1 MVVDSAYNHSKFSNM
16 EETKPK
22 RISTEDIEKFIDGH
36 DPQRK
41 IVNLLYR
48 YRDDFIT
55 VVYRDEN
62 DIKRQRKENFYPFC
76 WAKLSACRKLCG
88 GDRQELIKLMNRFK
102 IGVKKLS
109 QTNVNGEVRHE
120 FDDGYLFLF
129 YAKSPMSYSDFL
141 YFFKKAG
148 NPIYS
153 DKKKEEEDPLA
164 KRNSGNKQYLCVT
177 PQEQFM
183 ISTGKRFFKGYDDY
197 DEVLK
202 MTFDLET
209 TGLDTDKDEIEQIG
223 IRINRPFPGHPNGFE
238 RIFTNL
244 GRTKE
249 ERGEWELWMIEQ
261 MLKIIYTF
269 KPDVI
274 TAHNGEN
281 FDWNMII
288 GACNRLGVSFEELS
302 AKYFNGEGIKKSNK
316 PSSLKL
322 GGEREDYY
330 ETIVPGIII
339 TDSLHAVRRA
349 QALDSN
355 MLKADLKYV
364 TEYSKM
370 KKPNRVYI
378 PGKEI
383 SNTWADKDYQYAL
396 NDENGDWYRYDPEM
410 EDDETKFEP
419 IYGKK
424 DFIPVHGF
432 VKDGY
437 ELKSGRYIAER
448 YLFDDLWECDKV
460 EHRYNTPNFLI
471 CKMLPVPY
479 KKCTTMG
486 TAGQWKALMLAW
498 SYEQGIAVPSFGDK
512 AKFTGGLSRLLRTG
526 YVKNVIKLDYNSL
539 YPSIILTWGIS
550 DPTDLMQAM
559 LNFLEHVLT
568 QREKY
573 KGLKKIAGK
582 KKNSATT
589 DEEKRKYAA
598 EESANDKKQ
607 LPLKILGNSFFGSY
621 GAPDVFPWGSLKCA
635 EQTTCTGRQALRL
648 MISHFKKI
656 GYEPIV
662 GDTDGFNFA
671 LPDEST
677 YRYTKEHPYISPGL
691 SRETEA
697 GKEYVGFK
705 GDVAEFNDVYMC
717 DKHYS
722 PNGINKMGLGIDEV
736 VSSTINFSRKNYAD
750 YFPENPYPEDVK
762 LVGNTIKSKK
772 MPEYIA
778 KFLAKGVRLLLR
790 GMGQEFLDEYYSY
803 IDKIYNLQIPLR
815 DIATKGK
822 IKKSIDEYLR
832 DVKQLTSAGREKSR
846 QAWYELA
853 IKHNLNV
860 ANGDTIYYVNTGKS
874 KSHADIKKVTKYMG
888 YDMFNEKRDITK
900 ELEKEY
906 KAWKKEAKAKQNYAA
921 ANTTMPEYIQKFHP
935 DAKKEF
941 EIVMNCALL
950 PREIIDKEG
959 DTFCDD
965 VSEELEYNVPKYIDM
980 FNKRIKPLLVCF
992 KSEIRSQ
999 IMIDNPE
1006 NRPYFTEE
1014 QCELTSGEP
1023 FKEGD
1028 QDTYERLMTMEDKEI
1043 KFWTS
1048 NNMKPPFF
1056 EECGM
1061 GVWEEVVEDYYKRME
1076 EEERNG
1082 IKAEKDLYQS
1092 YINSLTED
1100 EINDFIEEGIL
1111 PSRFL
1116 NIIDID
1122 VNSTDFISKKYNVPI
1137 GSIDD
1142 FLDAEAEVDS
1152 DE

>member
-1 MVVDSAYNHSKFSNM
+1 M
-16 EETKPK
+16 EELKPK
-22 RISTEDIEKFIDGH
+22 KISTEDIEKFIEGH
-36 DPQRK
+36 DPQKR

-48 YRDDFIT
+48 YKDDYIT

-62 DIKRQRKENFYPFC
+62 DVKREKNDKFYPFC
-76 WAKLSACRKLCG
+76 WATLDACRKLCD
-88 GDRQELIKLMNRFK
+88 GDRQDLLRLMNRYK

-109 QTNVNGEVRHE
+109 QTSIDGTVRHE
-120 FDDGYLFLF
+120 FDNGYLFLF

-141 YFFKKAG
+141 DFFRKAG
-148 NPIYS
+148 NPVYP
-153 DKKKEEEDPLA
+153 KKDKEEEA
-164 KRNSGNKQYLCVT
+164 VYKNRSKQYLCVT
-177 PQEQFM
+177 PQEQYM
-183 ISTGKRFFKGYDDY
+183 ISTGKRFFKGYEDY
-197 DEVLK
+197 DQVLK

-209 TGLDTDKDEIEQIG
+209 TGLDTEKDRIEQIG

-238 RIFTNL
+238 KIFTNL
-244 GRTKE
+244 GRTEE

-269 KPDVI
+269 KPDII

-288 GACNRLGVSFEELS
+288 GACNRLGVSFEEMS
-302 AKYFNGEGIKKSNK
+302 AKYFGGNGIKKNNK
-316 PSSLKL
+316 ASSLKL

-330 ETIVPGIII
+330 ETIVPGIIV

-378 PGKEI
+378 PGKAI
-383 SNTWADKDYQYAL
+383 STTWSDKKYQYAL

-410 EDDETKFEP
+410 EDDISKFEP

-424 DFIPVHGF
+424 DFVPSHGY
-432 VKDGY
+432 VVDGY
-437 ELKSGRYIAER
+437 ELVTGRYIAER

-498 SYEQGIAVPSFGDK
+498 SYEQGIAVPSFGEK

-526 YVKNVIKLDYNSL
+526 FVKKVIKLDFNSL
-539 YPSIILTWGIS
+539 YPAIILTWGIS
-550 DPTDLMQAM
+550 DPTDLMNTM
-559 LNFLEHVLT
+559 LYFLEHVLT

-573 KGLKKIAGK
+573 KGRKKKAGK
-582 KKNSATT
+582 KKDAATT

-621 GAPDVFPWGSLKCA
+621 GAPDVFPWGSLRCA

-671 LPDEST
+671 LPDESQ
-677 YRYTKEHPYISPGL
+677 YRYTKEHPYVSPGL

-697 GKEYVGFK
+697 GKEYVGFR

-736 VSSTINFSRKNYAD
+736 VESTINFSRKNYAD

-778 KFLAKGVRLLLR
+778 KFLAKGIRLLLR
-790 GMGQEFLDEYYSY
+790 GKGQEFLEEYYAY

-822 IKKSIDEYLR
+822 IKKSINEYLR

-860 ANGDTIYYVNTGKS
+860 SNGDTIYYVNTGKA
-874 KSHADIKKVTKYMG
+874 KSHADIKKITKYVSIDMFGEKVDVTK
-888 YDMFNEKRDITK
+888 D
-900 ELEKEY
+900 LEKEY
-906 KAWKKEAKAKQNYAA
+906 KSWKKDAKANGNKDAA
-921 ANTTMPEYIQKFHP
+921 DTTIHEYVAKFHP
-935 DAKKEF
+935 EAKKET
-941 EIVMNCALL
+941 EILMNCALL
-950 PREIIDKEG
+950 PRDIIDKEG

-965 VSEELEYNVPKYIDM
+965 VSEDLEYNVPKYISM
-980 FNKRIKPLLVCF
+980 FNSRIKPLLVCF
-992 KSEIRSQ
+992 KSDIRPQ
-999 IMIDNPE
+999 IMIDNPDD
-1006 NRPYFTEE
+1006 RPYFTEE

-1028 QDTYERLMTMEDKEI
+1028 QDTYEKLMTMEDKEI
-1043 KFWTS
+1043 KFWST
-1048 NNMKPPFF
+1048 NNLKPPFF

-1061 GVWEEVVEDYYKRME
+1061 GDWEEVVADYKRRME

-1092 YINSLTED
+1092 YIDSLSEEEVD
-1100 EINDFIEEGIL
+1100 NFIEEGEL
-1111 PSRFL
+1111 PPKFL

-1122 VNSTDFISKKYNVPI
+1122 ISSSDFISKKYGVPI

-1142 FLDAEAEVDS
+1142 FFEVAEKFNNEG
-1152 DE
+1152 EE

>member
-330 ETIVPGIII
+330 ETIVPGVII

-437 ELKSGRYIAER
+437 VLKSGRYIAER

-648 MISHFKKI
+648 MISHFKQL

-662 GDTDGFNFA
+662 GDSFTEDTPVFI
-671 LPDEST
+671 
-677 YRYTKEHPYISPGL
+677 RYTKTGEIDIKPVCELMDESKTEIDALGREYDYSAKDFQILCRSGWVSPSYIYRHKTNKDIYEVSDNGMSVEVTGDHSL
-691 SRETEA
+691 FDSNREKIKPSEINESTTL
-697 GKEYVGFK
+697 EYFS
-705 GDVAEFNDVYMC
+705 NDKVFGGR
-717 DKHYS
+717 KKVH
-722 PNGINKMGLGIDEV
+722 KID
-736 VSSTINFSRKNYAD
+736 STIVEFYAK
-750 YFPENPYPEDVK
+750 E
-762 LVGNTIKSKK
+762 
-772 MPEYIA
+772 
-778 KFLAKGVRLLLR
+778 LAKGAINSVPMEVLNRPSCAER
-790 GMGQEFLDEYYSY
+790 FYKTFMENY
-803 IDKIYNLQIPLR
+803 R
-815 DIATKGK
+815 D
-822 IKKSIDEYLR
+822 
-832 DVKQLTSAGREKSR
+832 
-846 QAWYELA
+846 
-853 IKHNLNV
+853 
-860 ANGDTIYYVNTGKS
+860 
-874 KSHADIKKVTKYMG
+874 DIKYSKVCLAGLQYL
-888 YDMFNEKRDITK
+888 KR
-900 ELEKEY
+900 
-906 KAWKKEAKAKQNYAA
+906 
-921 ANTTMPEYIQKFHP
+921 
-935 DAKKEF
+935 
-941 EIVMNCALL
+941 
-950 PREIIDKEG
+950 
-959 DTFCDD
+959 
-965 VSEELEYNVPKYIDM
+965 S
-980 FNKRIKPLLVCF
+980 
-992 KSEIRSQ
+992 
-999 IMIDNPE
+999 
-1006 NRPYFTEE
+1006 
-1014 QCELTSGEP
+1014 
-1023 FKEGD
+1023 
-1028 QDTYERLMTMEDKEI
+1028 
-1043 KFWTS
+1043 
-1048 NNMKPPFF
+1048 
-1056 EECGM
+1056 
-1061 GVWEEVVEDYYKRME
+1061 
-1076 EEERNG
+1076 
-1082 IKAEKDLYQS
+1082 
-1092 YINSLTED
+1092 
-1100 EINDFIEEGIL
+1100 
-1111 PSRFL
+1111 
-1116 NIIDID
+1116 
-1122 VNSTDFISKKYNVPI
+1122 IS
-1137 GSIDD
+1137 
-1142 FLDAEAEVDS
+1142 
-1152 DE
+1152 